1 MTFQETFNALKKTY
15 AETTAFDEVPDDFAA
30 EITLTDPDC
39 GGTFY
44 MVKKDGQLEIEPYDY
59 KDHTVKLTLDSRLL
73 KDILTN
79 KESAVAAFMDGRL
92 DAEGDVTQ
100 ALALVN
106 ALKNQKRKDAAE
118 DRTKKEK
125 RARE

>member
-1 MTFQETFNALKKTY
+1 MTFPEKFNALKNTY
-15 AETTAFDEVPDDFAA
+15 AAATAFDEVPDDFAA

-44 MVKKDGQLEIEPYDY
+44 MVKRCGQLAIEPYDY

-73 KDILTN
+73 EDILTN
-79 KESAVAAFMDGRL
+79 KESAIAAFMDGRL

-106 ALKNQKRKDAAE
+106 ALKDQKRKDDAGN
-118 DRTKKEK
+118 RPKKEK
-125 RARE
+125 RVRE

>member
-1 MTFQETFNALKKTY
+1 MTFQETFNALKNTY
-15 AETTAFDEVPDDFAA
+15 AETTTFDEVPDDFAA
-30 EITLTDPDC
+30 EITLTDHDC

-44 MVKKDGQLEIEPYDY
+44 MAKRGGRLEIEPYDY